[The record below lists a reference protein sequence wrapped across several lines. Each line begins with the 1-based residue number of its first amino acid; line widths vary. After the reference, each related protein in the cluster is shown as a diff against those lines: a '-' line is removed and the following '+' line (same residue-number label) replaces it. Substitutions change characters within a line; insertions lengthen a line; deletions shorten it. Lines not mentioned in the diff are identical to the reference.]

1 MADVSAL
8 IRQRAAENEAWR
20 ESRQEERTN
29 LSVMRDASVEEIT
42 GSPEQYMNYLR
53 LQGDNIQ
60 CSVGNVALTMFQ
72 LKSATRI
79 GSLSFWHEQGRSVR
93 DEEMKNGAKVFVPP
107 RNKKY
112 RGYIVGDYYDISQTT
127 GKPLREAPRLSENGK
142 KMEEALKRL
151 FYYVPVPL
159 VEDGEMS
166 APAYYDAERLELA
179 VNPTYSD
186 GEIFAALATEIAYAR
201 FHDKGRNQY
210 FDRDACAL
218 DAESV
223 GYLLCRRFG
232 VECPE
237 PKTQGVGQHYED
249 FEPGDRIDALDEL
262 RKTARDIGEGI
273 DKSIQPRQQDR
284 SRRGQFGR

>member
-1 MADVSAL
+1 MADISAL

-112 RGYIVGDYYDISQTT
+112 RGLYRG
-127 GKPLREAPRLSENGK
+127 RL
-142 KMEEALKRL
+142 L
-151 FYYVPVPL
+151 
-159 VEDGEMS
+159 
-166 APAYYDAERLELA
+166 
-179 VNPTYSD
+179 
-186 GEIFAALATEIAYAR
+186 
-201 FHDKGRNQY
+201 
-210 FDRDACAL
+210 
-218 DAESV
+218 
-223 GYLLCRRFG
+223 
-232 VECPE
+232 
-237 PKTQGVGQHYED
+237 
-249 FEPGDRIDALDEL
+249 
-262 RKTARDIGEGI
+262 
-273 DKSIQPRQQDR
+273 
-284 SRRGQFGR
+284 

>member
-42 GSPEQYMNYLR
+42 GSPEQ
-53 LQGDNIQ
+53 

-79 GSLSFWHEQGRSVR
+79 GSLSFWYEQGRSVR

-127 GKPLREAPRLSENGK
+127 GKPLREAPRLSENGNK
-142 KMEEALKRL
+142 LEEA
-151 FYYVPVPL
+151 
-159 VEDGEMS
+159 
-166 APAYYDAERLELA
+166 
-179 VNPTYSD
+179 
-186 GEIFAALATEIAYAR
+186 
-201 FHDKGRNQY
+201 
-210 FDRDACAL
+210 
-218 DAESV
+218 
-223 GYLLCRRFG
+223 
-232 VECPE
+232 
-237 PKTQGVGQHYED
+237 
-249 FEPGDRIDALDEL
+249 
-262 RKTARDIGEGI
+262 
-273 DKSIQPRQQDR
+273 
-284 SRRGQFGR
+284 